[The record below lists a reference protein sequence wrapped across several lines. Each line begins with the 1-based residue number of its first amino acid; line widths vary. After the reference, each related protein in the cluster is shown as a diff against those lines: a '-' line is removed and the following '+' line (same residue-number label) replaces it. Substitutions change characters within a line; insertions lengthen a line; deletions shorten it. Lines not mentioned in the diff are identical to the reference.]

1 MPAIRSNP
9 IRQIAAIASAMGF
22 VLAVLSSAIGFAQ
35 ATPENPA
42 LQADKAEKKAK
53 TKTDGIRIEF
63 RWAESAAKEG
73 LTESEG
79 VDLPET
85 TGKAFLHKK
94 PILTNQDIATAT
106 AVKNKSASG
115 DLYYIDVY
123 LTQDAA
129 KRIAKS
135 SEENLKKSLV
145 VLADGKIISALTP
158 MHPLSDWVLMYGP
171 FTKAEAEGIA
181 TSIMTK
187 TAATRGGEPES
198 VVQTEDHH
206 WQDLDARQR
215 GIKDRVV
222 TFLTKTPAVSDQQVA
237 LAVYL
242 LTVGRPPTD
251 AEVEEAQKKFT
262 ETKERPLGTLQ
273 LTRTLVQGKDF
284 NTAVAATNDR
294 LFKTQK
300 DLATKRD
307 AGEIPILMSADEAQK
322 IFAECAAAVNEAAKT
337 DQQFVDLAY
346 VLALSR
352 FPTATESKQSV
363 AHLKQAPDRATA
375 TTDIFK
381 FLLNSREFLMP
392 K

>member
-1 MPAIRSNP
+1 MPTIRSNRV
-9 IRQIAAIASAMGF
+9 RQIAAVASALGLA
-22 VLAVLSSAIGFAQ
+22 LAVLPSSIGFAQ
-35 ATPENPA
+35 STTEKPA
-42 LQADKAEKKAK
+42 SQADKADPKAK
-53 TKTDGIRIEF
+53 TNTDGIQIEF

-79 VDLPET
+79 VDLSET
-85 TGKAFLHKK
+85 KGKVFIHKK
-94 PILTNQDIATAT
+94 PILTNQDIATAN
-106 AVKNKSASG
+106 AVKNKSASS

-123 LTQDAA
+123 LTKDAA
-129 KRIAKS
+129 KRMAKS

-158 MHPLSDWVLMYGP
+158 MQPLSDWVLIYGP
-171 FTKAEAEGIA
+171 FAKAEAERFA
-181 TSIMTK
+181 TSIKTK

-198 VVQTEDHH
+198 AVQTEDKH
-206 WQDLDARQR
+206 WQDLDVRQR
-215 GIKDRVV
+215 GIKDRIV
-222 TFLTKTPAVSDQQVA
+222 TFLTKTPALSDQQVA

-251 AEVEEAQKKFT
+251 AEVEQAQKKFAD
-262 ETKERPLGTLQ
+262 TKDRPLGTLQ
-273 LTRTLVQGKDF
+273 VTRNLVQGKDF

-294 LFKTQK
+294 LFKIQK
-300 DLATKRD
+300 DLATKRE
-307 AGEIPILMSADEAQK
+307 AGEIPILMSADEAQR
-322 IFAECAAAVNEAAKT
+322 IFADCAAAVNEAAKT

-346 VLALSR
+346 LLALSR
-352 FPTATESKQSV
+352 FPTATESKQSF
-363 AHLKQAPDRATA
+363 AHLKQASDRATA

>member
-1 MPAIRSNP
+1 MPAIRSNRV
-9 IRQIAAIASAMGF
+9 RQIAAVASAL
-22 VLAVLSSAIGFAQ
+22 VLALAVLPWSIGFAQ
-35 ATPENPA
+35 TTTEKPA
-42 LQADKAEKKAK
+42 SQADKAEPKSK
-53 TKTDGIRIEF
+53 TKTDVIHIEF

-85 TGKAFLHKK
+85 KGKVFLHKK

-123 LTQDAA
+123 LTKDAA
-129 KRIAKS
+129 KTIAKS
-135 SEENLKKSLV
+135 SEENLKKPLV
-145 VLADGKIISALTP
+145 VVANGKIISALTP

-171 FTKAEAEGIA
+171 FKKAEAERIA
-181 TSIMTK
+181 TSIMTE

-198 VVQTEDHH
+198 VVQTEDKH

-222 TFLTKTPAVSDQQVA
+222 TLLTNAPALSDQRVA

-251 AEVEEAQKKFT
+251 TEVEQAQKKFA
-262 ETKERPLGTLQ
+262 ETKDRPLSTLQ
-273 LTRTLVQGKDF
+273 LTRTLVQGEDF

-294 LFKTQK
+294 LFKIQK
-300 DLATKRD
+300 DLATNRE
-307 AGEIPILMSADEAQK
+307 AGIRMSADEAQK
-322 IFAECAAAVNEAAKT
+322 IFAECAKAVNEAAKT

-346 VLALSR
+346 LLALSR
-352 FPTATESKQSV
+352 FPTATESKQSF
-363 AHLKQAPDRATA
+363 AHLKQASDRAIA
-375 TTDIFK
+375 TTDIFT
-381 FLLNSREFLMP
+381 FLLNTREFLMP